1 MKTREAVLREI
12 EQRTA
17 VLVLTGLS
25 QKQAH
30 KQAMRE
36 VAAREKAKAEAAGV
50 VSTPVSPDTSGLTA
64 DHIALMETFSRWIH
78 HVWSRAEQGME
89 RVRRK
94 NKQPKPTMPEPSMG
108 SAPVVVYEPS
118 PPLSADPKLQAA
130 FPGPLVVADF
140 SRAKIIPQS
149 ELGPP
154 VFQDHVT
161 EAWRKS
167 IQQNEQINKERAA
180 RFLQLQNRNRGRYVG

>member
-30 KQAMRE
+30 RQAMRE
-36 VAAREKAKAEAAGV
+36 VAAREKAKGV
-50 VSTPVSPDTSGLTA
+50 VPPDTTPPDTTSSLSA
-64 DHIALMETFSRWIH
+64 DHMQLRETFSRWIH

-89 RVRRK
+89 RVRRVNRK
-94 NKQPKPTMPEPSMG
+94 PQPPAPEPSMG
-108 SAPVVVYEPS
+108 AAPVVVVEP
-118 PPLSADPKLQAA
+118 LNLTADKTLAEK

-167 IQQNEQINKERAA
+167 IQQNEELARYREERS
-180 RFLQLQNRNRGRYVG
+180 RQLQNRNRGRYVG